1 MSPPHK
7 FPPLPDD
14 EEVILESLPDIAAGV
29 ELPKDD
35 VGENPF
41 LTDEQKAAMGAFLD
55 ENASDMPIEELNEW
69 ERTGVRPPQAY
80 R

>member
-7 FPPLPDD
+7 LPASD

-29 ELPKDD
+29 ELPKD
-35 VGENPF
+35 EP
-41 LTDEQKAAMGAFLD
+41 TTEPEHEM
-55 ENASDMPIEELNEW
+55 NEW
-69 ERTGVRPPQAY
+69 ERAGVRPPQAY